1 LTQRESALP
10 RSAAVHGVLFTVAL
24 MFSVN
29 YVVSK
34 LGMREFSPLS
44 FAWLR
49 VAVSAL
55 ILWVVM
61 RDTEP
66 FSRADAWLVFRFA
79 ILGVVINQT
88 LFLAGLS
95 LTSVQVSAVL
105 ITTIPVFTLAIAILA
120 GQERA
125 SASRIGGIALA
136 GAGALLVVGGE
147 SFGGSWR
154 SFAGA
159 LMLVINCLS
168 YAGYLVLSKPHMT
181 RLSARAIVRRM
192 FAIGAAMLL
201 PIAAVPL
208 AREQWTQITPR
219 AWLSLAFVIIGPTI
233 IAYLLQAWAL
243 RHADSSVVAAYTYV
257 QPVLATL
264 LGVIFL
270 NETLQA
276 NVLVAAAMIF
286 GGVWLASSRGG
297 GTPPGQPPGRRR
309 SGAPA
314 STPAG

>member
-1 LTQRESALP
+1 
-10 RSAAVHGVLFTVAL
+10 VAFL
-24 MFSVN
+24 FSVN
-29 YVVSK
+29 YVISK

-49 VAVSAL
+49 VAISAL
-55 ILWVVM
+55 ILWAVI
-61 RDTEP
+61 RDAEP

-79 ILGVVINQT
+79 LLGVVVNQT

-95 LTSVQVSAVL
+95 LTSVQVAAVL
-105 ITTIPVFTLAIAILA
+105 ITTIPVFTLAAAILA

-125 SASRIGGIALA
+125 SATRMGGIALA

-147 SFGGSWR
+147 TLAGTWR

-159 LMLVINCLS
+159 LMLVVNCLS
-168 YAGYLVLSKPHMT
+168 YAIYLVISKPHMA

-192 FAIGAAMLL
+192 FIIGVVTLL

-208 AREQWTQITPR
+208 AREQWAEISPR
-219 AWLSLAFVIIGPTI
+219 AWLSLAFVVAGPTI
-233 IAYLLQAWAL
+233 AAYLMQAWAL

-270 NETLQA
+270 QETLRA
-276 NVLVAAAMIF
+276 NVLIAAAMIF
-286 GGVWLASSRGG
+286 TGVWLASRTPSPRYSGG
-297 GTPPGQPPGRRR
+297 H
-309 SGAPA
+309 
-314 STPAG
+314 